1 MLNNICLCLSMKNI
15 RDVCLELFKNEN
27 IKRDIRLVVQPLAA
41 FIYNELYVYIWII
54 CVYHIFIILIILSI
68 LYVILFS
75 PIKRGGE
82 YNVHSVYT
90 NADMFK

>member
-1 MLNNICLCLSMKNI
+1 MKNI
-15 RDVCLELFKNEN
+15 RDVCLELFKNED

-75 PIKRGGE
+75 PIKPGVE

-90 NADMFK
+90 DADMFK